1 MRHALSLPTLRQ
13 LKKSQPA
20 KVVDGKCAG
29 PSVCPL
35 SQVQAGTVVCVKQ
48 LVLAPEMSDRLREM
62 GLGEEQRVK
71 LVSSQSS
78 FICQVC
84 NSRVALSE
92 ELAKAILVEPVE

>member
-1 MRHALSLPTLRQ
+1 M
-13 LKKSQPA
+13 
-20 KVVDGKCAG
+20 VDGKCVG

>member
-1 MRHALSLPTLRQ
+1 
-13 LKKSQPA
+13 
-20 KVVDGKCAG
+20 
-29 PSVCPL
+29 
-35 SQVQAGTVVCVKQ
+35 
-48 LVLAPEMSDRLREM
+48 MSDRLREM

>member
-1 MRHALSLPTLRQ
+1 M
-13 LKKSQPA
+13 
-20 KVVDGKCAG
+20 VDGKCAG